1 MQLPD
6 KYYIYAKHVF
16 SETEILEFHYV
27 LIQNSQITQITKIP
41 DVNIAVIELDQ
52 YRLLPGFLDL
62 HIHGR
67 EGCDIMD
74 AKRSSIETISTSLA
88 KHGVVGF
95 LGTTVTSTWENT
107 LAAFEA
113 IGEAHKNQPNGAL
126 VLGAY
131 NEGLFFTED
140 HKGAHDEKYFL
151 PLSKDNID
159 AIITATQGALKVVA
173 LAPEL
178 PDSEDVIKYL
188 TSKGIKVMLGH
199 TNANYQQTCDALNSG
214 ACGGVHVFN
223 GMKGIHHRDPG
234 CAGAVLLDK
243 EAYVEVI
250 ADGIHLHPA
259 ILQLIYRMKGHNKM
273 GLISDCIVAGGMKDG
288 TYRLG
293 MLDVKVRD
301 GVARTQS
308 GSLAGS
314 TLTLEKAV
322 ANLIKLADISPLE
335 AVHMAS
341 LIPAEFLGVNN
352 TMGSIKLG
360 KRACL
365 TLVDDDYNVHATLI
379 DGQLVY
385 SKNAITPLFEKHD
398 LYKIKQVSM
407 T

>member
-1 MQLPD
+1 MKLPEQ
-6 KYYIYAKHVF
+6 YYIKAGQVF
-16 SETEILEFHYV
+16 SQYIILDNYYI
-27 LIQNSQITQITKIP
+27 LIENGIISSIDESTTKP
-41 DVNIAVIELDQ
+41 FPVFSFEQ
-52 YRLLPGFLDL
+52 FKLLPGFLDL

-74 AKRSSIETISTSLA
+74 ATRSSIETISSSLA

-107 LAAFEA
+107 LAAFTA
-113 IGEAHKNQPNGAL
+113 IGEAYHNQPSGAQ

-131 NEGLFFTED
+131 NEGLFFTEN

-151 PLSKDNID
+151 PLSKENID
-159 AIITATQGALKVVA
+159 AIIEASQGALKVVA

-178 PDSEDVIKYL
+178 PDSEAIIKYL
-188 TSKGIKVMLGH
+188 TAKGVKAMLGH
-199 TNANYQQTCDALNSG
+199 TNANYQQTCDALHSG

-234 CAGAVLLDK
+234 CAGAVLLEK

-250 ADGIHLHPA
+250 ADGVHLHPA
-259 ILQLIYRMKGHNKM
+259 ILQLIYRMKGADKM

-288 TYRLG
+288 SYKLG
-293 MLDVKVRD
+293 MLDVNVLN
-301 GVARTQS
+301 GVARTES

-314 TLTLEKAV
+314 TLTLEKAI
-322 ANLIKLADISPLE
+322 ANLINLADIPPLE

-341 LIPAEFLGVNN
+341 LIPAEFLDVSN
-352 TMGSIKLG
+352 TLGSILEG

-365 TLVDDDYNVHATLI
+365 TLVDDDFNVQATLI
-379 DGQLVY
+379 DGQISY
-385 SKNAITPLFEKHD
+385 ANQAAREAFIRQFDYTR
-398 LYKIKQVSM
+398 
-407 T
+407 TC

>member
-1 MQLPD
+1 MQAVSSYYIKAKEVFTENEILPD
-6 KYYIYAKHVF
+6 H
-16 SETEILEFHYV
+16 LV
-27 LIQNSQITQITKIP
+27 LIANGKIAEITDSPQPDIP
-41 DVNIAVIELDQ
+41 IIDVRE
-52 YRLLPGFLDL
+52 YRLFPGFLDL

-74 AKRSSIETISTSLA
+74 ASRTAIETISNSLA

-107 LAAFEA
+107 LAAFTA
-113 IGEAHKNQPNGAL
+113 IGEAYHNQPQGAQ

-159 AIITATQGALKVVA
+159 AIINASQGALKVVA

-178 PDSEDVIKYL
+178 ADSDQIIRYL
-188 TSKGIKVMLGH
+188 TSQGIKAMLGH
-199 TNANYQQTCDALNSG
+199 TNANYQQTCDALHAG

-234 CAGAVLLDK
+234 CAGAVLLDND
-243 EAYVEVI
+243 AYVEVI
-250 ADGIHLHPA
+250 ADGVHLHPG
-259 ILQLIYRMKGHNKM
+259 ILELIYRLKSHDKM
-273 GLISDCIVAGGMKDG
+273 GLISDCIVAGGKPDG
-288 TYRLG
+288 TYKLG
-293 MLDVKVRD
+293 MLDVHVRD
-301 GVARTQS
+301 GVARTNS

-322 ANLIKLADISPLE
+322 ANLIHLADIPLLE

-341 LIPAEFLGVNN
+341 LTPAKFLGVSDSL
-352 TMGSIKLG
+352 GSITPN
-360 KRACL
+360 KRACV
-365 TLVDDDYNVHATLI
+365 TLVDDDYQVQATII
-379 DGQLVY
+379 DGKLSFGNQEV
-385 SKNAITPLFEKHD
+385 SALFEK
-398 LYKIKQVSM
+398 IC
-407 T
+407 

>member
-1 MQLPD
+1 MKHN
-6 KYYIYAKHVF
+6 KYYLKPAYVY
-16 SETEILEFHYV
+16 TEDAITSNSYV
-27 LIQNSQITQITKIP
+27 LIDNGIISAIVDVPEYDIP
-41 DVNIAVIELDQ
+41 IVDLGNMS
-52 YRLLPGFLDL
+52 LLPGFLDL

-74 AKRSSIETISTSLA
+74 AKRKSIETISMSLA

-95 LGTTVTSTWENT
+95 LATTVTSTWKNT
-107 LAAFEA
+107 LAAFTT
-113 IGEAHKNQPNGAL
+113 IGEAYQNQPGGAQ

-140 HKGAHDEKYFL
+140 HKGAHDEKFFL
-151 PLSKDNID
+151 PLDKENID
-159 AIITATQGALKVVA
+159 AIIAASNGALKVVA

-178 PDSEDVIKYL
+178 SGSKDIISYL
-188 TSKGIKVMLGH
+188 AAKGIKPMLGH
-199 TNANYQQTCDALNSG
+199 TNANYQQACDALDAG

-250 ADGIHLHPA
+250 ADGVHLHPA
-259 ILQLIYRMKGHNKM
+259 ILQLIYRLKGPTKM

-288 TYRLG
+288 TYQRG
-293 MLDVKVRD
+293 MLDVKVQN
-301 GVARTQS
+301 GIARTES

-314 TLTLEKAV
+314 TLTLEKAIG
-322 ANLIKLADISPLE
+322 NLIKLADISPLE

-341 LIPAEFLGVNN
+341 LIPAEFLGVSESL
-352 TMGSIKLG
+352 GSVAIN

-365 TLVDDDYNVHATLI
+365 TVVDDHFEVQATII

-385 SKNAITPLFEKHD
+385 HTDKF
-398 LYKIKQVSM
+398 IK
-407 T
+407 TTERI

>member
-1 MQLPD
+1 MKLTD
-6 KYYIYAKHVF
+6 CYYLHAKQIF
-16 SETEILEFHYV
+16 AEDGIKDDCYV
-27 LIQNSQITQITKIP
+27 LIKDGLIVSINQTVIDDHPI
-41 DVNIAVIELDQ
+41 IELGKNT
-52 YRLLPGFLDL
+52 LLPGFLDL

-74 AKRSSIETISTSLA
+74 AKRESIETISISLA

-95 LGTTVTSTWENT
+95 LGTTVTSTWKNT
-107 LAAFEA
+107 LAAFTV
-113 IGEAHKNQPNGAL
+113 IGEAYQNQPSGAQ

-151 PLSKDNID
+151 PLDKKNID
-159 AIITATQGALKVVA
+159 AIIEASNGALKVVA

-178 PDSEDVIKYL
+178 PGSEVIINYL
-188 TSKGIKVMLGH
+188 SSKGIKPMLGH
-199 TNANYQQTCDALNSG
+199 TNANYQQTCDALHAG

-250 ADGIHLHPA
+250 ADGVHLHPA
-259 ILQLIYRMKGHNKM
+259 ILQLIYRLKGHNKM

-288 TYRLG
+288 TYQLG
-293 MLDVKVRD
+293 MLDVKVKN
-301 GVARTQS
+301 GIARTES

-314 TLTLEKAV
+314 TLTLEKAIS
-322 ANLIKLADISPLE
+322 NLIKLAEIPPLE

-341 LIPAEFLGVNN
+341 LIPAEFLGVSDSL
-352 TMGSIKLG
+352 GSIFIN

-365 TLVDDDYNVHATLI
+365 SVVDDDFEVQATII
-379 DGQLVY
+379 DGQLAY
-385 SKNAITPLFEKHD
+385 HTDEFSKTVN
-398 LYKIKQVSM
+398 KI
-407 T
+407 